1 VTLRP
6 SAVVPASALP
16 PASDCCPA
24 EDRGLQSVVIVVRLI
39 PIFGC
44 FERDDA
50 EPGCSCL
57 SKRPEVSKPQ
67 IGPWTEEIFEAF
79 VTTKKTGLGIGL
91 AVSRL
96 ITEAHGGRLW
106 AENNPSGGATFCL
119 ALPLNSRS
127 QLSTANGHIHQ
138 DYLKVDGE
146 WKITRSHTSRLFV
159 DEQWL

>member
-1 VTLRP
+1 MLSP
-6 SAVVPASALP
+6 
-16 PASDCCPA
+16 
-24 EDRGLQSVVIVVRLI
+24 VVRACPSGLKSANLRSAS
-39 PIFGC
+39 GRK
-44 FERDDA
+44 RDFRSVCNH
-50 EPGCSCL
+50 E
-57 SKRPEVSKPQ
+57 
-67 IGPWTEEIFEAF
+67 
-79 VTTKKTGLGIGL
+79 KKTGLGIGL
-91 AVSRL
+91 VVSRL